1 MADRAWYWLALGLL
15 ALGLNHAI
23 VTGRLELGRNLA
35 DRAIAQGDQLS
46 ANAVRYLALA
56 QAAVGLRRAE
66 FNRVQP
72 VMTRVQ
78 ANLACAQATIARRQA
93 DMALR
98 QAGIIRLQRDQVRSM
113 VIERMRLPRR
123 VEMAP
128 PEPPAIPND
137 DTI

>member
-1 MADRAWYWLALGLL
+1 MADKAWYWLALGLL

-23 VTGRLELGRNLA
+23 VTGRLDLGRNLA
-35 DRAIAQGDQLS
+35 DRALAQGDRLS
-46 ANAVRYLALA
+46 ANAVRYLAFA
-56 QAAVGLRRAE
+56 QASVGLRSVQLS
-66 FNRVQP
+66 RVQP

-98 QAGIIRLQRDQVRSM
+98 QAGIMRLQRDQVRSM

-123 VEMAP
+123 VEIAP
-128 PEPPAIPND
+128 PAPPAIPDD